1 MPSHNQ
7 PASVDARLNISRHEL
22 AHAMLIELLYSGAVE
37 SIALGSREGRTVWQA
52 PVSPATFFRAH
63 EQSSIVAAADVVR
76 IVAIIRL
83 GAYVEYSPD
92 GTIGAMPSGRDVQ
105 DLETWHQ
112 VVGHDWRSKR
122 ISSAEEVLISHLR
135 HRYRPGIFSLFFHP
149 SDTRIKYEGTPQ
161 EGSCAKMYFQ
171 I

>member
-52 PVSPATFFRAH
+52 PVSPATFSRAH

-112 VVGHDWRSKR
+112 VVGHDWWNR
-122 ISSAEEVLISHLR
+122 IYSAAFVGISIWFAHASVQRVLSAMAPVLVHAR
-135 HRYRPGIFSLFFHP
+135 TMSRY
-149 SDTRIKYEGTPQ
+149 
-161 EGSCAKMYFQ
+161 
-171 I
+171 